1 MKKIQLLAALIN
13 PPEGTLEGQGGWR
26 DDQEMSLS
34 PNQCTFCQKE
44 GHHKGECPEHPGV
57 GCPRGIPDQPQFCDN
72 FSNEIPVCCMV
83 DPSACLSPD
92 PT

>member
-1 MKKIQLLAALIN
+1 MRRSEKVQKTVKR
-13 PPEGTLEGQGGWR
+13 PPGLK
-26 DDQEMSLS
+26 EMCLRL
-34 PNQCTFCQKE
+34 KE
-44 GHHKGECPEHPGV
+44 GPWKGECPEHPLV
-57 GCPRGIPDQPQFCDN
+57 GCPRGTPDQPQFRDN